1 MQMEVC
7 HARQDEAVAEIRQR
21 QAGKSLRQRRKDTG
35 AASLLANQIGIC
47 RNAEP
52 LRRFTVDNVAV
63 QHKRSHAIAP
73 LVQNVIL

>member
-1 MQMEVC
+1 MQMEVR
-7 HARQDEAVAEIRQR
+7 HARQDEAVAEI
-21 QAGKSLRQRRKDTG
+21 TG